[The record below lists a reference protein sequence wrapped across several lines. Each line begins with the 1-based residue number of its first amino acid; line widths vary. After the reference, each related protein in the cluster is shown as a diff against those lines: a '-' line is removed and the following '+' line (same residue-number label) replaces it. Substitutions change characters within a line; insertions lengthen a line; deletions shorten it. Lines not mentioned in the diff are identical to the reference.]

1 MPADENLL
9 PTDFFLN
16 LDRSSPIPLYFQIS
30 TRLEAAIRDESLP
43 AGSRLENEI
52 SIGQRFGLSRPTVRR
67 AIQELVDKGLLV
79 RRRGIGTQVVHGQ
92 VTRGVEL
99 TSLFEDLTRTGQAP
113 TTRVIS
119 HELTAADEAT
129 AQALGVAVG
138 SQVVHLVRLRL
149 ADGVP
154 IAVLDNTLPGDF
166 ADFSAEDYAR
176 HGLYQL
182 LRTRGITVRVA
193 KQRIGARSATTQ
205 ESDLLS
211 LPKNAA
217 VLTMSRTAFDNSGKA
232 VEFGQHC
239 YSPDLY
245 SFEMTLVEK

>member
-1 MPADENLL
+1 MAQDESKL
-9 PTDFFLN
+9 PSDFFLD
-16 LDRSSPIPLYFQIS
+16 LDRSSPIPLYFQIAK
-30 TRLEAAIRDESLP
+30 RLETAIADEELP

-99 TSLFEDLTRTGQAP
+99 TSLHDDLNRTGQRPA
-113 TTRVIS
+113 TKVIHFEKS
-119 HELTAADEAT
+119 TADEQTAA
-129 AQALGVAVG
+129 ALGIPDG
-138 SQVVHLVRLRL
+138 SPVVHVVRLRL

-154 IAVLDNTLPGDF
+154 IAVLDNTLPGEFGDLGADDF
-166 ADFSAEDYAR
+166 AQY
-176 HGLYQL
+176 GLYQL
-182 LRTRGITVRVA
+182 MRARGITLRVA
-193 KQRIGARSATTQ
+193 KQRIGARTATAE
-205 ESDLLS
+205 ESRLLS
-211 LPKNAA
+211 LPKGAA
-217 VLTMSRTAFDNSGKA
+217 VLTMSRTAFDNSGRA